1 MQNILYSIEDIF
13 NENAPCVFV
22 EVIHATSGTP
32 CKAGFK
38 MIVNE
43 NGRVEGSV
51 GGGVLEKVATEIAQ
65 KMIKDN
71 EKTSIYTFELKN
83 DIPISQEKNNISII
97 DKKDIDID
105 KKEIDKK
112 EIDKKNESKKE
123 LEKEPINLYAAC
135 GGIVTLFFEFHDILT
150 LSIFGCGHIGQNL
163 VEITNGLGYKIQLFD
178 VRKESLD
185 QFSSNFNSN
194 YIKTF
199 HLKPVEKEGETLFFV
214 DEIPLSNLLKNDSF
228 VVITTHGHTY
238 DFSIAKY
245 ILNLDKKFKYI
256 GMIGSKNKVKGF
268 IDELKEKSNKL
279 HEKLLSSNF
288 YSPIGLDIGG
298 TNAREIALSIT
309 AQIQSVRYGK
319 NNNNLSI
326 VK

>member
-51 GGGVLEKVATEIAQ
+51 GGGVLEKVAIEIAQ

-83 DIPISQEKNNISII
+83 DIPISQEKNL
-97 DKKDIDID
+97 DKD
-105 KKEIDKK
+105 
-112 EIDKKNESKKE
+112 
-123 LEKEPINLYAAC
+123 PINLYAAC
-135 GGIVTLFFEFHDILT
+135 GGIVTLFFEFHDMLT

-214 DEIPLSNLLKNDSF
+214 DEKPLSNLLKNDSF

-245 ILNLDKKFKYI
+245 ILDLNKKFKYI

-268 IDELKEKSNKL
+268 VDELKEKSNKL
-279 HEKLLSSNF
+279 YEKLLSSNF

-298 TNAREIALSIT
+298 ISAREIALSIA